1 MIGNAETAL
10 EAFSPQEVNSWASE
24 ELNIVL
30 HRPRDKEDDWRPWE
44 PRTIAFTPET
54 FLLSYSIPNFH
65 FHAVTA
71 YDILRSRGVP
81 LGKRDYE
88 GWLRTRSD

>member
-1 MIGNAETAL
+1 MIGKAETAL
-10 EAFSPQEVNSWASE
+10 EAFSPEEVNSWSSE

-44 PRTIAFTPET
+44 PRTIVFTPET
-54 FLLSYSIPNFH
+54 FILSYSMPNLH

-71 YDILRSRGVP
+71 YNILRSMGVP

-88 GWLRTRSD
+88 GWLRTKSD